1 MLLLALDEEG
11 CVPVGPTRWP
21 NASLHL
27 CRHGTHSALLAASLA
42 DASDVEML
50 LRVGGPHPQTI
61 MFERTANARVWA
73 APFSL
78 CMAGQYSLSTTL
90 VLRQPWERGATP
102 LASAGVQSLLEPTH
116 GKPTKIALQASPGE
130 QPLASG
136 TFPARQ
142 SCAVHHLPSEQPLL
156 MAEWSFE
163 HSGAPHS
170 TPPPRCAQ
178 CLWSWDRHTPP
189 ATRHVLDRLQMR
201 QPHSHFHPHVPP
213 HAVQHHLRYSL
224 SSWRSAPPMVAAPS
238 RRRRQPNEKD
248 LPSRLVVDES
258 GRVPNASLWP
268 AGAQPICVVGDSQMR
283 NLANALVAAHG
294 VACNQAEQQA
304 THGVCKTRF
313 LTYYMEPWGQASW
326 KMDGTQGPK
335 SVCKTLLINFGQWPV
350 SWSAA
355 QKGGTWSLERYTAAV
370 ERTLEWAKGIA
381 AKQGT
386 AVAWVSTYPA
396 PLNDGT
402 GGIYQRRS
410 SAVHADLTHCPPTD
424 HRFPHVIAR
433 LNRVA
438 RDAAR
443 RAGVAY
449 IDLFWNTLDV
459 LDLAFDASHYAAPVA
474 EHHARCVLHWMRTA
488 AGTSDDGA
496 GAAATTQPSLAYG
509 CFTDYNSSSQ
519 S

>member
-90 VLRQPWERGATP
+90 VLRGPWERGTVPFTA
-102 LASAGVQSLLEPTH
+102 
-116 GKPTKIALQASPGE
+116 
-130 QPLASG
+130 G

-156 MAEWSFE
+156 MGEWSFE
-163 HSGAPHS
+163 HTGASHS

-178 CLWSWDRHTPP
+178 CLWSWDTHTPP

-283 NLANALVAAHG
+283 NLANALVVAHG

-304 THGVCKTRF
+304 THDVCKTRF
-313 LTYYMEPWGQASW
+313 LTYFMAEWGQVSHSV
-326 KMDGTQGPK
+326 TQ
-335 SVCKTLLINFGQWPV
+335 
-350 SWSAA
+350 
-355 QKGGTWSLERYTAAV
+355 
-370 ERTLEWAKGIA
+370 
-381 AKQGT
+381 
-386 AVAWVSTYPA
+386 
-396 PLNDGT
+396 
-402 GGIYQRRS
+402 
-410 SAVHADLTHCPPTD
+410 
-424 HRFPHVIAR
+424 
-433 LNRVA
+433 
-438 RDAAR
+438 
-443 RAGVAY
+443 
-449 IDLFWNTLDV
+449 
-459 LDLAFDASHYAAPVA
+459 
-474 EHHARCVLHWMRTA
+474 
-488 AGTSDDGA
+488 
-496 GAAATTQPSLAYG
+496 
-509 CFTDYNSSSQ
+509 
-519 S
+519 